1 MSAQSFYLISTIYKP
16 TLVHNTSATLID
28 NIFTNDLE
36 QFFVSGNIVSDLTDR
51 FSQFCIH
58 ITRLVE
64 FYLFHLKYG
73 TILTFHLKIL
83 IMNLL
88 KSIVTLLI

>member
-51 FSQFCIH
+51 FPQFCIH